1 MPRLV
6 VMTVALPCGDK
17 PHGAE
22 PVLFGTRSGDDDMKS
37 AAMAIVALHW
47 REGGRRRVVHG
58 GAS

>member
-1 MPRLV
+1 MLRLV

-22 PVLFGTRSGDDDMKS
+22 PALFGMRSGDDDMKS
-37 AAMAIVALHW
+37 ATMTIVTLHW
-47 REGGRRRVVHG
+47 REGGWRRVVRG

>member
-6 VMTVALPCGDK
+6 VMTVLQPCGDK

-22 PVLFGTRSGDDDMKS
+22 PALFDTRSGDDDMMS
-37 AAMAIVALHW
+37 VTMTIVTLHW
-47 REGGRRRVVHG
+47 REGGRRRVVRG